1 MVTIYDIAP
10 KEVWDAAFAEK
21 LINRQVHPTLP
32 LEIYDYS
39 QIAQFS
45 RSWNAAT
52 LAARGLIVDA
62 ETKEIVGR
70 PLGKFFN
77 YGEPGTPE
85 EAMTGPIVVSDK
97 ADGSMA
103 VSYPTPS
110 GSLNISTRGSFMSD
124 QAQHATAVYLERYDG
139 AWTPAAGYTYVWE
152 IIYPSNRI
160 VVNYGDLDDL
170 ILIARVN
177 IETGVSEPASA
188 ATEWLWRKVE
198 EFPYTSL
205 PEALAAAPR
214 ENVEGLVVHFLSS
227 DARVKVKQDDYVT
240 LHRVITGASS
250 RRIHEMLVSG
260 ADFTSWIIGL
270 PDEFVTYVETTKN
283 ALLAEFA
290 SVRAVLEEEYG
301 KILAQLPEGYTQKDF
316 ALIVSRDYPSSM
328 KGLLFSRHRG
338 ESGEEAITKSI
349 WKQIEPEFE
358 KPFWNLN
365 GKTVD

>member
-10 KEVWDAAFAEK
+10 REMWEEAFAGK

-85 EAMTGPIVVSDK
+85 EAMVGPIVVSDK

-110 GSLNISTRGSFMSD
+110 GSLNISTRGSFMSE
-124 QAQHATAVYLERYDG
+124 QAQHATAVYLERYDRE
-139 AWTPAAGYTYVWE
+139 WSPVEGYTYIWE

-177 IETGVSEPASA
+177 INTGVSEPASA

-198 EFPYTSL
+198 EFPYVSL
-205 PEALAAAPR
+205 SEALAAAPR
-214 ENVEGLVVHFLSS
+214 ENVEGLVVHFIDS
-227 DARVKVKQDDYVT
+227 DTRVKVKQEDYVT

-250 RRIHEMLVSG
+250 RRIHEMLVSN

-270 PDEFVTYVETTKN
+270 PDEFVTYVETTKD

-290 SVRAVLEEEYG
+290 DVRSQLEEEYLN
-301 KILAQLPEGYTQKDF
+301 ILSRLPEGHTQKDF
-316 ALIVSRDYPSSM
+316 ALAVNKDYTVPL

-365 GKTVD
+365 GKTAD